1 MYSKLACLTILLACA
16 VAKPASAEIINFST
30 ASDSGNTA
38 PLWIAADLGFFEKY
52 GNTVRLV
59 FIQGATI
66 SISALLNNDVHMA
79 QFSPM
84 LAIAN
89 NIKGIDFT
97 ITMSFNQF
105 MDNNVFG
112 RKGITEVKQIKSLAI
127 GRYGSSSDFMGRFL
141 LQREGLK
148 PESEVALLQFGNQT
162 GRLLAVEAGRAD
174 AAIVTPPI
182 TLMARKKDFL
192 F

>member
-1 MYSKLACLTILLACA
+1 MQTKLALFAIFLFFA
-16 VAKPASAEIINFST
+16 VISPVVGEIINFST

-59 FIQGATI
+59 FIQGATV

-105 MDNNVFG
+105 MDNNDFG
-112 RKGITEVKQIKSLAI
+112 RKGMTDLKQIKSLAI
-127 GRYGSSSDFMGRFL
+127 GRYGSSSDFMGR
-141 LQREGLK
+141 
-148 PESEVALLQFGNQT
+148 
-162 GRLLAVEAGRAD
+162 
-174 AAIVTPPI
+174 
-182 TLMARKKDFL
+182 
-192 F
+192 